1 MRLDEALTKSSGV
14 YFEGT
19 LIEALQTPYQL
30 IEVFDTPALGKLMR
44 IDGTNMTSEGDEFFY
59 HESLVHPAAIAHPC
73 PRNVLV
79 IGGGDGG
86 ACEEILKHP
95 SVERVV
101 LAELDEGVI
110 EMTKRHLSNVHRN
123 VFSNPKLEVR
133 IAEGAAFIR
142 STAEHFDL
150 IYLDLTDPEGPAAA
164 IYSRGFF
171 GELQKALSPGG
182 ALVLHI
188 GSPFSHP
195 QRVTGS
201 VADLRTVFERVTP
214 YFTHIPTYG
223 ATWGFAVASAT
234 IDPLALSA
242 TDIDNRLDQRSV
254 LDRQLYNGETHRA
267 LFALPIYIKRLFG

>member
-1 MRLDEALTKSSGV
+1 MRLDEALTESSGV
-14 YFEGT
+14 YFYGT

-44 IDGTNMTSEGDEFFY
+44 IDGANMTSEGDEFFY
-59 HESLVHPAAIAHPC
+59 HEPLVHPAAIAHPC

-86 ACEEILKHP
+86 ACEEIFKHP

-101 LAELDEGVI
+101 LAELDAGVI
-110 EMTKRHLSNVHRN
+110 EMAQRHLSSVHRN
-123 VFSNPKLEVR
+123 VFANPRLEVR
-133 IAEGAAFIR
+133 IVHGVSFIR

-150 IYLDLTDPEGPAAA
+150 IYLDLTDPDGPAAA

-171 GELQKALSPGG
+171 VELQRALATGG

-195 QRVTGS
+195 ARVAGG

-214 YFTHIPTYG
+214 YFAHIPTYG
-223 ATWGFAVASAT
+223 ALWGFAIASAT
-234 IDPLALSA
+234 INPHALSA
-242 TDIDNRLDQRSV
+242 TEIDNRLGQRSV
-254 LDRQLYNGETHRA
+254 LDRQFYSGETHRA
-267 LFALPIYIKRLFG
+267 LFALPAYIKRLFG